1 VVKKNGL
8 VAVLA
13 WAVLALA
20 LLPGPGA
27 AGQDFTAEHAE
38 TAEDRLQFLG
48 ALGALSGELDK
59 VTLAG
64 QPPTWGFPINL
75 SRTPGA
81 SRGPRVA
88 VDGAGDVHVV
98 WSEDVGGNLEVFH
111 RRWQQEAQV
120 WTPPVSL
127 SASPWPDWGPELWRA
142 PDGRLH
148 LAWCRGYTAL
158 GGAPHDATEVLH
170 RTWNGTAWSPAEV
183 VYRNGEAYVPGGY
196 GLTFAQDAQGRLYL
210 FLSFGFAFTYTVN
223 QGAGW
228 EPLAAWN
235 QSMGVT
241 QAATDGLGRLHLV
254 GYGPNSSQ
262 TGYDQY
268 FYDAYYIRYDEA
280 PSRLTTRNG
289 GRDGASDG
297 TSWTTAFNV
306 TGTDGIAHDQ
316 ALAIDAA
323 GNVHVV
329 WADTGSPYSSE
340 SQGSAVY
347 ERVLSGESWGANTLV
362 TTPNRDQAVEDV
374 ALARDEL
381 GQLHLAWTEG
391 VFAPN
396 TWEAVNLTVRYRQN
410 AGTGWSPETVVNP
423 EGGGH
428 SLNVDLAVGGSYAY
442 AVWEEGPALG
452 QEVFGSSTDPAI
464 RPTPLFGLF
473 LPVVYQHYTP

>member
-13 WAVLALA
+13 STILVLA
-20 LLPGPGA
+20 LLPVPSA
-27 AGQDFTAEHAE
+27 ANVAGQVASSA
-38 TAEDRLQFLG
+38 AS
-48 ALGALSGELDK
+48 A
-59 VTLAG
+59 
-64 QPPTWGFPINL
+64 TWAFPINL

-81 SRGPRVA
+81 SRWPRVA

-98 WSEDVGGNLEVFH
+98 WSESVGSNPSGLSPSGRSLEVFH
-111 RRWQQEAQV
+111 RRWRRDAQL
-120 WTPPVSL
+120 WTPPLSL
-127 SASPWPDWGPELWRA
+127 SASPWLDWAPELWRA
-142 PDGRLH
+142 PDGKLH

-170 RTWNGTAWSPAEV
+170 RTWDGTAWSPAEV
-183 VYRNGEAYVPGGY
+183 VYRNAETFVPGGY
-196 GLTFAQDAQGRLYL
+196 GLTWAQDGQGRLYL
-210 FLSFGFAFTYTVN
+210 FLSIGFAFTYTVN

-241 QAATDGLGRLHLV
+241 QAATDSLGRLHLV

-268 FYDAYYIRYDEA
+268 FYDAYYIHY
-280 PSRLTTRNG
+280 
-289 GRDGASDG
+289 DG

-316 ALAIDAA
+316 ALALDAA
-323 GNVHVV
+323 GHVHVV

-347 ERVLSGESWGANTLV
+347 ERVLSGETWGANTPV
-362 TTPNRDQAVEDV
+362 TAPHKDQAVEDV
-374 ALARDEL
+374 ALVRDEP

-391 VFAPN
+391 VFLLPN
-396 TWEAVNLTVRYRQN
+396 WEAVNLTVRYRQN
-410 AGTGWSPETVVNP
+410 PGAGWSPETVVNA

-428 SLNVDLAVGGSYAY
+428 SLNVDLAVGGGYAH

-452 QEVFGSSTDPAI
+452 QEVFFSSTDPAV
-464 RPTPLFGLF
+464 RPTPLFGWILPLF
-473 LPVVYQHYTP
+473 YQRYIPQPAQ

>member
-1 VVKKNGL
+1 VSRKSGNQGIRKSGARRPDSLFTDSLIPALL
-8 VAVLA
+8 VAIL
-13 WAVLALA
+13 VLALW
-20 LLPGPGA
+20 PGPSA
-27 AGQDFTAEHAE
+27 T
-38 TAEDRLQFLG
+38 
-48 ALGALSGELDK
+48 S
-59 VTLAG
+59 LAG
-64 QPPTWGFPINL
+64 QIASSAASATWSFPINL
-75 SRTPGA
+75 SRTTGA

-98 WSEDVGGNLEVFH
+98 WSESVGGNLEVFH
-111 RRWQQEAQV
+111 RRWRSEAQV
-120 WTPPVSL
+120 WTPPLSL
-127 SASPWPDWGPELWRA
+127 SASPWPDWWPELWRA
-142 PDGRLH
+142 PDGKLH

-158 GGAPHDATEVLH
+158 DGAPHDATEVLH
-170 RTWNGTAWSPAEV
+170 RTWDGSTWSPAEV

-210 FLSFGFAFTYTVN
+210 FLSIGFAFTYTVH

-235 QSMGVT
+235 QSMGVN
-241 QAATDGLGRLHLV
+241 QAATDSLGRLHLV

-268 FYDAYYIRYDEA
+268 FYDAYYVSY
-280 PSRLTTRNG
+280 
-289 GRDGASDG
+289 DGA
-297 TSWTTAFNV
+297 SWTTAFNV

-316 ALAIDAA
+316 ALAVDAA
-323 GNVHVV
+323 GHVHVV

-347 ERVLSGESWGANTLV
+347 ERVLSGAGWGANTPV
-362 TTPNRDQAVEDV
+362 TTSNKDQAVEDV
-374 ALARDEL
+374 ALVQDEL

-396 TWEAVNLTVRYRQN
+396 TWEAINLTVRYRQN
-410 AGTGWSPETVVNP
+410 PGAGWSPETVVNA

-428 SLNVDLAVGGSYAY
+428 SLNVDLAVGGGYAH

-452 QEVFGSSTDPAI
+452 QEVFFSSTDPAI
-464 RPTPLFGLF
+464 RPAPLFGWF
-473 LPVVYQHYTP
+473 LPLVYR

>member
-13 WAVLALA
+13 STILVLA
-20 LLPGPGA
+20 LLPVPSA
-27 AGQDFTAEHAE
+27 ASMAGQVASSA
-38 TAEDRLQFLG
+38 AS
-48 ALGALSGELDK
+48 AA
-59 VTLAG
+59 
-64 QPPTWGFPINL
+64 WGFPINL

-98 WSEDVGGNLEVFH
+98 WSESVGSNLEVFH
-111 RRWQQEAQV
+111 RRWRRDAQV
-120 WTPPVSL
+120 WTPPLSL
-127 SASPWPDWGPELWRA
+127 SASPWPDWWPELWRA
-142 PDGRLH
+142 PDGKLH

-170 RTWNGTAWSPAEV
+170 RTWDGTDWSPAEV
-183 VYRNGEAYVPGGY
+183 VYRNGETFVPGGY
-196 GLTFAQDAQGRLYL
+196 GLTWAQDGQGRLYL
-210 FLSFGFAFTYTVN
+210 FLSIGFAFTYTVN

-228 EPLAAWN
+228 ESLAAWN
-235 QSMGVT
+235 QSLGVT
-241 QAATDGLGRLHLV
+241 QAATDSLGRLHLV

-268 FYDAYYIRYDEA
+268 FYDAYYIRYD
-280 PSRLTTRNG
+280 G
-289 GRDGASDG
+289 V
-297 TSWTTAFNV
+297 SWTTPFNV

-316 ALAIDAA
+316 ALALDAA
-323 GNVHVV
+323 GHVHVV

-340 SQGSAVY
+340 SPGSAVY
-347 ERVLSGESWGANTLV
+347 ERVLSGESWGANTPV
-362 TTPNRDQAVEDV
+362 TTLNKDQAVEDV
-374 ALARDEL
+374 ALVPDEL

-410 AGTGWSPETVVNP
+410 PGAGWSPETVVNA

-428 SLNVDLAVGGSYAY
+428 SLNVDLAVGGGYVH

-452 QEVFGSSTDPAI
+452 QEVFCSSTDPAI
-464 RPTPLFGLF
+464 RPTPLFGWF
-473 LPVVYQHYTP
+473 VPVLYQRYTP